1 MEVRQAAALHPD
13 SQGQARRSAGRR
25 GNAGRRARPA
35 ARFRRRVLLQG
46 IRRAAP
52 PAPGA
57 GTAQGLRAA
66 GRRDRQVG
74 RRIRIPA
81 ARDPLGLPGQHSRTR
96 NRGGCGEADGDLDLQ
111 RRARSFRCA
120 QAPLPASSHRLPRT
134 EARGAHRRKPR
145 AWNRE
150 IPAHADRRLHQPGP
164 HSRSEEAAV
173 GQRNHRLGARAGA
186 AAVFGAGSSDRQGHA
201 QRALEIRGRHR
212 DHAAPGDDLRRQSR
226 TARRVRLGALMRE
239 ELHRFFRAARGAG
252 VRVSPAESIDAMKAV
267 ADVGFGDRDILRD
280 TLLLTLA
287 KNQDEKRAL
296 GETFDLFFSQP
307 EVKDEAA
314 PEDAAQGA
322 LPDSTSSETP
332 PGGDAGAPAPQMG
345 ELAQMLMSRDRNAIA
360 AAMANAASA
369 ASLSDIRYFTQRGI
383 FSTRILEALG
393 IERLRD
399 DMDALTATN
408 PAEAERLAAAL
419 EALRENVRDVVS
431 QALLLYGREE
441 SENLRNEILRN
452 APLARLERRQV
463 EQMKALIRAIA
474 RRLRERY
481 SKPRK
486 RQRRGHLDVRRTLR
500 RNAAWGG
507 IPFLTSWKRRHRD
520 RPKIV
525 ALCDVA
531 GSVAQVSDF
540 FLLLIHS
547 LHEVVDDV
555 RSFAFSGHLIEVS
568 DILDTKSPEEAMKEI
583 MSKVGF
589 GSSDYGGSLVDF
601 EKGWIRSVTPKT
613 TVVVLGD
620 ARTNNLDPRAD
631 ILRTISERSKRLVWL
646 NPEGRMAWGW
656 GDSEM
661 PRYAAFCSVVR
672 QCATAK
678 QLERAVSDIV
688 AAYQ

>member
-1 MEVRQAAALHPD
+1 
-13 SQGQARRSAGRR
+13 
-25 GNAGRRARPA
+25 
-35 ARFRRRVLLQG
+35 
-46 IRRAAP
+46 
-52 PAPGA
+52 
-57 GTAQGLRAA
+57 
-66 GRRDRQVG
+66 
-74 RRIRIPA
+74 
-81 ARDPLGLPGQHSRTR
+81 
-96 NRGGCGEADGDLDLQ
+96 
-111 RRARSFRCA
+111 
-120 QAPLPASSHRLPRT
+120 
-134 EARGAHRRKPR
+134 
-145 AWNRE
+145 
-150 IPAHADRRLHQPGP
+150 
-164 HSRSEEAAV
+164 
-173 GQRNHRLGARAGA
+173 
-186 AAVFGAGSSDRQGHA
+186 
-201 QRALEIRGRHR
+201 
-212 DHAAPGDDLRRQSR
+212 
-226 TARRVRLGALMRE
+226 MRE

-267 ADVGFGDRDILRD
+267 ADVGFADRNILRD

-287 KNQDEKRAL
+287 KSQDEKQAL
-296 GETFDLFFSQP
+296 GECFDLFFSRP
-307 EVKDEAA
+307 EVKEQEAA
-314 PEDAAQGA
+314 PENAA
-322 LPDSTSSETP
+322 ETAKGESP
-332 PGGDAGAPAPQMG
+332 SGESQPGDPSAQAPELGD
-345 ELAQMLMSRDRNAIA
+345 LAQMLLSRDRNAIA
-360 AAMANAASA
+360 AAMANATNA

-383 FSTRILEALG
+383 FSTRILESLG

-399 DMDALTATN
+399 DLDALTATSS
-408 PAEAERLAAAL
+408 AEAERLAAAL
-419 EALRENVRDVVS
+419 GALRENVREVVN

-441 SENLRNEILRN
+441 SENLRHEILRN
-452 APLARLERRQV
+452 APLARLERRQL
-463 EQMKALIRAIA
+463 EQMKVLIRAIA

-486 RQRRGHLDVRRTLR
+486 RQRRGHLDIRRTLR

-507 IPFLTSWKRRHRD
+507 VPFLTSWKRRHRD

-525 ALCDVA
+525 AICDVS

-540 FLLLIHS
+540 FLLLIYS

-568 DILDTKSPEEAMKEI
+568 DILDTKSPEAAMSEI

-589 GSSDYGGSLVDF
+589 GSSDYGGSLLDF
-601 EKGWIRSVTPKT
+601 EKGWIRTVTPKT
-613 TVVVLGD
+613 TVIVLGD

-631 ILRTISERSKRLVWL
+631 ILRRISERSKRLVWL

>member
-1 MEVRQAAALHPD
+1 
-13 SQGQARRSAGRR
+13 
-25 GNAGRRARPA
+25 
-35 ARFRRRVLLQG
+35 
-46 IRRAAP
+46 
-52 PAPGA
+52 
-57 GTAQGLRAA
+57 
-66 GRRDRQVG
+66 
-74 RRIRIPA
+74 
-81 ARDPLGLPGQHSRTR
+81 
-96 NRGGCGEADGDLDLQ
+96 
-111 RRARSFRCA
+111 
-120 QAPLPASSHRLPRT
+120 
-134 EARGAHRRKPR
+134 
-145 AWNRE
+145 
-150 IPAHADRRLHQPGP
+150 
-164 HSRSEEAAV
+164 
-173 GQRNHRLGARAGA
+173 
-186 AAVFGAGSSDRQGHA
+186 
-201 QRALEIRGRHR
+201 
-212 DHAAPGDDLRRQSR
+212 
-226 TARRVRLGALMRE
+226 MRE

-267 ADVGFGDRDILRD
+267 ADVGFADRDILRD

-307 EVKDEAA
+307 EVKDATA
-314 PEDAAQGA
+314 LEDADKDAA
-322 LPDSTSSETP
+322 NSAVPDAMTAET
-332 PGGDAGAPAPQMG
+332 GEAGAPSPEMG
-345 ELAQMLMSRDRNAIA
+345 ALAQMLMSQDRNAIA
-360 AAMANAASA
+360 AAMADAANA

-383 FSTRILEALG
+383 FSTRILNQLG

-399 DMDALTATN
+399 DLDALTSTN
-408 PAEAERLAAAL
+408 PAQAERLAAAL
-419 EALRENVRDVVS
+419 TALRENVGEIVS
-431 QALLLYGREE
+431 QALVLYGREE

-486 RQRRGHLDVRRTLR
+486 RQRRGHLDIRRTLR

-507 IPFLTSWKRRHRD
+507 VPFLTSWKRRHRD
-520 RPKIV
+520 RPQIV
-525 ALCDVA
+525 ALCDVS

-568 DILDTKSPEEAMKEI
+568 DILDTKSPEEAMSEI

-589 GSSDYGGSLVDF
+589 GSSDYGGSLLDF
-601 EKGWIRSVTPKT
+601 EKGWIKTVTPKT
-613 TVVVLGD
+613 TVIVLGD

-631 ILRTISERSKRLVWL
+631 ILRRISERSKRLVWL

-661 PRYAAFCSVVR
+661 PRYAAFCTVVR

>member
-1 MEVRQAAALHPD
+1 
-13 SQGQARRSAGRR
+13 
-25 GNAGRRARPA
+25 
-35 ARFRRRVLLQG
+35 
-46 IRRAAP
+46 
-52 PAPGA
+52 
-57 GTAQGLRAA
+57 
-66 GRRDRQVG
+66 
-74 RRIRIPA
+74 
-81 ARDPLGLPGQHSRTR
+81 
-96 NRGGCGEADGDLDLQ
+96 
-111 RRARSFRCA
+111 
-120 QAPLPASSHRLPRT
+120 
-134 EARGAHRRKPR
+134 
-145 AWNRE
+145 
-150 IPAHADRRLHQPGP
+150 
-164 HSRSEEAAV
+164 
-173 GQRNHRLGARAGA
+173 
-186 AAVFGAGSSDRQGHA
+186 
-201 QRALEIRGRHR
+201 
-212 DHAAPGDDLRRQSR
+212 
-226 TARRVRLGALMRE
+226 MRE

-267 ADVGFGDRDILRD
+267 ADVGFADRGILRD

-287 KNQDEKRAL
+287 KSEEEKQAL

-307 EVKDEAA
+307 EVKEETA
-314 PEDAAQGA
+314 PEDSENGERA
-322 LPDSTSSETP
+322 DSNASEP
-332 PGGDAGAPAPQMG
+332 EPGDDAGAPTPELG
-345 ELAQMLMSRDRNAIA
+345 DLAQMLMSRDRNAIA
-360 AAMANAASA
+360 AAMANASSA

-383 FSTRILEALG
+383 FSSRILDALG

-399 DMDALTATN
+399 DLDALTASN
-408 PAEAERLAAAL
+408 PAEAERLAGAL
-419 EALRENVRDVVS
+419 EALRENVRDVVN
-431 QALLLYGREE
+431 QALVLYGREE
-441 SENLRNEILRN
+441 TENLRNEILRN

-486 RQRRGHLDVRRTLR
+486 RQRRGHLDTRKTLR

-507 IPFLTSWKRRHRD
+507 VPFLTSWKRRHRD

-525 ALCDVA
+525 AICDVS

-568 DILDTKSPEEAMKEI
+568 DILDTKSPEEAMSEI

-589 GSSDYGGSLVDF
+589 GSSDYGRSFVDF
-601 EKGWIRSVTPKT
+601 EKEFLRSVTAKT
-613 TVVVLGD
+613 TVIVLGD

>member
-1 MEVRQAAALHPD
+1 
-13 SQGQARRSAGRR
+13 
-25 GNAGRRARPA
+25 
-35 ARFRRRVLLQG
+35 
-46 IRRAAP
+46 
-52 PAPGA
+52 
-57 GTAQGLRAA
+57 
-66 GRRDRQVG
+66 
-74 RRIRIPA
+74 
-81 ARDPLGLPGQHSRTR
+81 
-96 NRGGCGEADGDLDLQ
+96 
-111 RRARSFRCA
+111 
-120 QAPLPASSHRLPRT
+120 
-134 EARGAHRRKPR
+134 
-145 AWNRE
+145 
-150 IPAHADRRLHQPGP
+150 
-164 HSRSEEAAV
+164 
-173 GQRNHRLGARAGA
+173 
-186 AAVFGAGSSDRQGHA
+186 
-201 QRALEIRGRHR
+201 
-212 DHAAPGDDLRRQSR
+212 
-226 TARRVRLGALMRE
+226 MRE

-267 ADVGFGDRDILRD
+267 ADVGFADRNILRD

-287 KNQDEKRAL
+287 KSQDEKQAL
-296 GETFDLFFSQP
+296 GECFDLFFSRP
-307 EVKDEAA
+307 EVREEEAA
-314 PEDAAQGA
+314 PEDAAESAKAESPAGESQ
-322 LPDSTSSETP
+322 P
-332 PGGDAGAPAPQMG
+332 GDASAQAPELG
-345 ELAQMLMSRDRNAIA
+345 ELAQMLLSRDRNAIA
-360 AAMANAASA
+360 AAMANAANA
-369 ASLSDIRYFTQRGI
+369 AALSDIRYFTQRGI
-383 FSTRILEALG
+383 FSTRILESLG
-393 IERLRD
+393 IERLRVD
-399 DMDALTATN
+399 LDALTATS

-419 EALRENVRDVVS
+419 GALRENVRDAVN

-441 SENLRNEILRN
+441 SENLRHEILRN

-463 EQMKALIRAIA
+463 EQMKVLIRAIA

-486 RQRRGHLDVRRTLR
+486 RQRRGHLDIRRTLR

-507 IPFLTSWKRRHRD
+507 VPFLTSWKRRHRD

-525 ALCDVA
+525 AICDVS

-555 RSFAFSGHLIEVS
+555 RSFAFSGHLVEVS
-568 DILDTKSPEEAMKEI
+568 DILDTKSPEAAMSEI

-601 EKGWIRSVTPKT
+601 EKGWIRTVTPKT
-613 TVVVLGD
+613 TVIVLGD

-631 ILRTISERSKRLVWL
+631 ILRRISERSKRLVWL

>member
-1 MEVRQAAALHPD
+1 
-13 SQGQARRSAGRR
+13 
-25 GNAGRRARPA
+25 
-35 ARFRRRVLLQG
+35 
-46 IRRAAP
+46 
-52 PAPGA
+52 
-57 GTAQGLRAA
+57 
-66 GRRDRQVG
+66 
-74 RRIRIPA
+74 
-81 ARDPLGLPGQHSRTR
+81 
-96 NRGGCGEADGDLDLQ
+96 
-111 RRARSFRCA
+111 
-120 QAPLPASSHRLPRT
+120 
-134 EARGAHRRKPR
+134 
-145 AWNRE
+145 
-150 IPAHADRRLHQPGP
+150 
-164 HSRSEEAAV
+164 
-173 GQRNHRLGARAGA
+173 
-186 AAVFGAGSSDRQGHA
+186 
-201 QRALEIRGRHR
+201 
-212 DHAAPGDDLRRQSR
+212 
-226 TARRVRLGALMRE
+226 MRE

-267 ADVGFGDRDILRD
+267 ADVGFADRGILRD

-287 KNQDEKRAL
+287 KSEEEKQAL

-307 EVKDEAA
+307 EVKEEGA
-314 PEDAAQGA
+314 PEDAEGDRAESNPSEPQPGD
-322 LPDSTSSETP
+322 DS
-332 PGGDAGAPAPQMG
+332 GAPPPELG
-345 ELAQMLMSRDRNAIA
+345 DLAQMLMSRDRNAIA
-360 AAMANAASA
+360 AAMANAANA

-383 FSTRILEALG
+383 FSSRILEALG

-399 DMDALTATN
+399 DLDALTASN
-408 PAEAERLAAAL
+408 PAEAERLAGAL
-419 EALRENVRDVVS
+419 EALRENVRDVVN
-431 QALLLYGREE
+431 QALVLYGREE
-441 SENLRNEILRN
+441 TENLRNEILRN

-486 RQRRGHLDVRRTLR
+486 RQRRGHLDTRKTLR

-507 IPFLTSWKRRHRD
+507 VPFLTSWKRRHRD

-525 ALCDVA
+525 AICDVS

-568 DILDTKSPEEAMKEI
+568 DILDSKSPEEAMSEI

-589 GSSDYGGSLVDF
+589 DSSDYGGSFVDF
-601 EKGWIRSVTPKT
+601 EKGFLRSVTAKT
-613 TVVVLGD
+613 TVIVLGD

>member
-1 MEVRQAAALHPD
+1 
-13 SQGQARRSAGRR
+13 
-25 GNAGRRARPA
+25 
-35 ARFRRRVLLQG
+35 
-46 IRRAAP
+46 
-52 PAPGA
+52 
-57 GTAQGLRAA
+57 
-66 GRRDRQVG
+66 
-74 RRIRIPA
+74 
-81 ARDPLGLPGQHSRTR
+81 
-96 NRGGCGEADGDLDLQ
+96 
-111 RRARSFRCA
+111 
-120 QAPLPASSHRLPRT
+120 
-134 EARGAHRRKPR
+134 
-145 AWNRE
+145 
-150 IPAHADRRLHQPGP
+150 
-164 HSRSEEAAV
+164 
-173 GQRNHRLGARAGA
+173 
-186 AAVFGAGSSDRQGHA
+186 
-201 QRALEIRGRHR
+201 
-212 DHAAPGDDLRRQSR
+212 
-226 TARRVRLGALMRE
+226 MRE

-267 ADVGFGDRDILRD
+267 ADVGFADRDTLRD

-307 EVKDEAA
+307 EVKDETA
-314 PEDAAQGA
+314 PEDADKDAA
-322 LPDSTSSETP
+322 NSAAPDATTAET
-332 PGGDAGAPAPQMG
+332 GEAGAPSPEMG
-345 ELAQMLMSRDRNAIA
+345 ALAQMLMSQDRNAVA
-360 AAMANAASA
+360 AAMADATNA

-383 FSTRILEALG
+383 FSTRILNQLG

-399 DMDALTATN
+399 DLDALTSTN
-408 PAEAERLAAAL
+408 PAQAERLAAAL
-419 EALRENVRDVVS
+419 TALRENVGEIVS
-431 QALLLYGREE
+431 QALVLYGREE

-486 RQRRGHLDVRRTLR
+486 RQRRGHLDIRRTLR

-507 IPFLTSWKRRHRD
+507 VPFLTSWKRRHRD
-520 RPKIV
+520 RPQIV
-525 ALCDVA
+525 ALCDVS

-568 DILDTKSPEEAMKEI
+568 DILDTKSPEDAMSEI

-589 GSSDYGGSLVDF
+589 GSSDYGGSLLDF
-601 EKGWIRSVTPKT
+601 EKGWIKTVTPKT
-613 TVVVLGD
+613 TVIVLGD

-631 ILRTISERSKRLVWL
+631 ILRRISERSKRLVWL

-661 PRYAAFCSVVR
+661 PRYAAFCTVVR

-688 AAYQ
+688 ATYQ